1 MRRTRTN
8 IEKIRA
14 ELVWVNQPLD
24 PNKCS
29 CRHMRCCEETNHTA
43 GACSR
48 SVETTVWT
56 YRLEY
61 FCSACREYEWG
72 GRKMFSSGLR
82 TS

>member
-1 MRRTRTN
+1 MRRTRTS
-8 IEKIRA
+8 IKKIRA
-14 ELVWVNQPLD
+14 ELTWVNQPLH
-24 PNKCS
+24 PAKCS

-43 GACSR
+43 GECTR

-61 FCSACREYEWG
+61 FCSPCREYEWG
-72 GRKMFSSGLR
+72 GRKMFNSALR